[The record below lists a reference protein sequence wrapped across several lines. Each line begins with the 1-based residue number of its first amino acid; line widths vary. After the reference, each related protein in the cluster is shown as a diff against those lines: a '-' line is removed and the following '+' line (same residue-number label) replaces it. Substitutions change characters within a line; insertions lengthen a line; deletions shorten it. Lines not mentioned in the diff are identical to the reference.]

1 MSCVILYTM
10 SRVCYVFRLVR
21 EFLGEKEVEL
31 SLIFDAV
38 EETDM
43 GNYTCN
49 VENHIGRSSASTIL
63 QKKGKLSQHHPIHR

>member
-1 MSCVILYTM
+1 MYKSHGSVLKHVCLC
-10 SRVCYVFRLVR
+10 RVVR

-38 EETDM
+38 DEMDM

-49 VENHIGRSSASTIL
+49 VENHIGRGSGSAIL
-63 QKKGKLSQHHPIHR
+63 QKKGKSLGTISYGT

>member
-1 MSCVILYTM
+1 MF
-10 SRVCYVFRLVR
+10 RVVR

-49 VENHIGRSSASTIL
+49 VENHIGRSSASALL
-63 QKKGKLSQHHPIHR
+63 QKKGKAYTTLSNL